1 MAAATTSLLKSSPL
15 RVFTG
20 NAHPALAARICH
32 ELGVPLSPA
41 KVSTFKNGEISVI
54 VLDSVR
60 DCDVF
65 LINPTCRRGGDPMYV
80 RWRASCE
87 RPPLLPPSAFAKMR
101 AASSSAPGSSTAW
114 SARSSSFCISPT
126 RFVFPISFFDTTR
139 CTTRAWLSVACIYYR
154 SGSPNDYL
162 VELLLLCDSCRRA
175 GAARVTVVLPHYGY
189 ARQDQMNHVRCSVAS
204 RLVTDMLQT
213 AGCDRIVTVTLHAP
227 QIQGFATVPFENLAG
242 LPILAAYVKRNVM
255 ATMSDASELVVVSPD
270 AGGAKRAQNLAK
282 YLESS
287 FALFAK
293 TRERANEVSSMTLV
307 GNVRGKVCVLVDGTY
322 FYFFLFPL
330 SPLLCLYRTY

>member
-87 RPPLLPPSAFAKMR
+87 RLCFHHQLLPKCVLPLPPRRGHPLLGPR
-101 AASSSAPGSSTAW
+101 AA
-114 SARSSSFCISPT
+114 ARS
-126 RFVFPISFFDTTR
+126 VFHQLVLFFPSHFLHTTR
-139 CTTRAWLSVACIYYR
+139 CTTRAWLSGACIYYR

-307 GNVRGKVCVLVDGTY
+307 GNVRGKVCVLVDGT
-322 FYFFLFPL
+322 
-330 SPLLCLYRTY
+330 

>member
-87 RPPLLPPSAFAKMR
+87 RLCFHHQLLPKCVLPLPPRRGHPLLGPR
-101 AASSSAPGSSTAW
+101 AAARSVFHQLVMFFPSHFLTPHDVPLALGCPVLVSIIGVARPTTTSS
-114 SARSSSFCISPT
+114 SSSF
-126 RFVFPISFFDTTR
+126 
-139 CTTRAWLSVACIYYR
+139 SVTA
-154 SGSPNDYL
+154 
-162 VELLLLCDSCRRA
+162 A
-175 GAARVTVVLPHYGY
+175 GALARP
-189 ARQDQMNHVRCSVAS
+189 AS
-204 RLVTDMLQT
+204 PWCCRIT
-213 AGCDRIVTVTLHAP
+213 ATL
-227 QIQGFATVPFENLAG
+227 G
-242 LPILAAYVKRNVM
+242 R
-255 ATMSDASELVVVSPD
+255 
-270 AGGAKRAQNLAK
+270 
-282 YLESS
+282 
-287 FALFAK
+287 
-293 TRERANEVSSMTLV
+293 TR
-307 GNVRGKVCVLVDGTY
+307 
-322 FYFFLFPL
+322 
-330 SPLLCLYRTY
+330 